1 MGDLW
6 RSQPMQLVQLFI
18 NLEAAHDTVDE
29 LGELGL
35 VQFRDLNPNVNA
47 FQRSW
52 MREVKRTEEMERQL
66 RYFHSQIQAYNELAP
81 KEGKETLVLAPA
93 PVDVRHL
100 QLDELAAKFEDLE
113 KQMKEMVSFQ
123 EALYRNRNGLVEYRY
138 TLQNDERFF
147 AAGGINP
154 DILASAAVN
163 DSTSLLDYEGFG
175 SSSPSVKLGFV
186 TGVIERTQFNV
197 FERILFRATRGN
209 LYLRYAEVNDLIV
222 DPTTGKELHKN
233 VFIVFFQGDQLQ
245 TKIKKICESFG
256 CNLYNIPDTAMER
269 QALAQQVESRLDEH
283 NLTLE
288 GSWKQRTASLSAIA
302 EELNGWFVK
311 VRKEKAIYHTMNLF
325 NFDIGRKCL
334 IAEGWVPTRSLD
346 AVNMALRRAKDRS
359 GAQVPSFLTPLD
371 THENPPT
378 YFETN
383 KFTGGFQ
390 SIIDAYGIP
399 RYQEINPAVFSII
412 TFPFMFGIM
421 FGDVGH
427 GFGLM
432 CFAIFM
438 IYKEKE
444 WGSKKLNELLEL
456 PFAGRYVI
464 LLMSLFA
471 IYCGFLYN
479 EFLSVPMK
487 ICPTTY
493 KCNEAGEC
501 EREVWTLG
509 EPGQTAANLGYPKRT
524 YEFGIDWMWKG
535 AKNELNYYNSL
546 KMKMS
551 IIVGVTHMCTGI
563 ILKFLNSIYFNLKL
577 DLFFECIPQLL
588 LMLSLFG
595 YLSALIFIKWAYPF
609 YTYDRIHPLNQLP
622 HVKDA
627 PQLLTMMIY
636 MFLRPWSAPPAQVGN
651 GTFVLYS
658 NQVAVQ
664 VTLLLIALVCVPTML
679 LVKPLV
685 LKYTHKSSYA
695 VLGEDDEEAVVVG
708 GGHGHGHGG
717 HGEQFDFGEVF
728 IHQVIETIE
737 FVLGTVS
744 NTASYLRLWALS
756 LAHSELATVFWN
768 MGLIGLGLSFNPAI
782 AFVVWACFVG
792 ASVGVLM
799 VLETLSAFLHALRL
813 HWVEF
818 MNKFYKGD
826 GHAFVPFSYKTI
838 TLTEAL

>member
-6 RSQPMQLVQLFI
+6 RSQPMQLVQIFI
-18 NLEAAHDTVDE
+18 NVEAAHDTVDE

-35 VQFRDLNPNVNA
+35 VQFRDLNPSVNA

-66 RYFHSQIQAYNELAP
+66 RYFHSQIHAYNEMAP
-81 KEGKETLVLAPA
+81 KEGKETIPLAPA
-93 PVDVRHL
+93 PLDVTRL
-100 QLDELAAKFEDLE
+100 QLDDLAAKFDDLE
-113 KQMKEMVSFQ
+113 KQMKDMVSHQ
-123 EALYRNRNGLVEYRY
+123 EAIYRNRNGLIEYRY

-147 AAGGINP
+147 AAGGISP
-154 DILASAAVN
+154 DILASSAVN
-163 DSTSLLDYEGFG
+163 DSTSLLDFEGFG
-175 SSSPSVKLGFV
+175 ASSAPSVKLGFV
-186 TGVIERTQFNV
+186 TGVIARDQFNV

-209 LYLRYAEVNDLIV
+209 LYLRYAEVNELII
-222 DPTTGKELHKN
+222 DPTNGKELHKN
-233 VFIVFFQGDQLQ
+233 VFIVFFQGEKLQ

-269 QALAQQVESRLDEH
+269 TALAQQVNSRLEEH
-283 NLTLE
+283 NLILE
-288 GSWKQRTASLSAIA
+288 RSWQERTSSLSSIA
-302 EELNGWFVK
+302 ADLNAWFTK

-325 NFDIGRKCL
+325 NYDVGRKCL
-334 IAEGWVPTRSLD
+334 IAEGWVPTKSLD
-346 AVNMALRRAKDRS
+346 SVNLALRRARDRS
-359 GAQVPSFLTPLD
+359 GAIVPSILTPLP
-371 THENPPT
+371 TREEPPT

-383 KFTGGFQ
+383 KFTVGFQ
-390 SIIDAYGIP
+390 NIVDAYGIP
-399 RYQEINPAVFSII
+399 RYREINPAVFSIV

-427 GFGLM
+427 GLGLLA
-432 CFAIFM
+432 FACFM

-444 WGSKKLNELLEL
+444 WAGKKLNELMEI

-464 LLMSLFA
+464 LCMALFA

-487 ICPTTY
+487 ICPTNWKIDVNTNTTY
-493 KCNEAGEC
+493 E
-501 EREVWTLG
+501 LID
-509 EPGQTAANLGYPKRT
+509 LHRT

-535 AKNELNYYNSL
+535 AANELIYYNSL

-551 IIVGVTHMCTGI
+551 IIIGVTHMCLGI
-563 ILKFLNSIYFNLKL
+563 VMKFLNSIYFNKKL

-595 YLSALIFIKWAYPF
+595 YLSGLIFVKWSYPF
-609 YTYDRIHPLNQLP
+609 YRYDRENDLATKP

-627 PQLLTMMIY
+627 PLLLTVMIY
-636 MFLRPWSAPPAQVGN
+636 MFLKIGQDPPAQVGE
-651 GTFVLYS
+651 GTFSLYA
-658 NQVAVQ
+658 NQGIVQLILIIIAV
-664 VTLLLIALVCVPTML
+664 ISVPTML
-679 LVKPLV
+679 LAKPLIMRSQHS
-685 LKYTHKSSYA
+685 KSYA
-695 VLGEDDEEAVVVG
+695 VLHEEDEEAPASQ
-708 GGHGHGHGG
+708 GGHGHGHG
-717 HGEQFDFGEVF
+717 EEFDFGEVF
-728 IHQVIETIE
+728 IHQIIETIE
-737 FVLGTVS
+737 FVLGTIS

-756 LAHSELATVFWN
+756 LAHSELATVFW
-768 MGLIGLGLSFNPAI
+768 GLGLVQLGLGFSAKNNFLI
-782 AFVVWACFVG
+782 TFVVWAVYCG

-826 GHAFVPFSYKTI
+826 GHAFVPFSYASI
-838 TLTEAL
+838 PLTESSHE

>member
-1 MGDLW
+1 
-6 RSQPMQLVQLFI
+6 
-18 NLEAAHDTVDE
+18 
-29 LGELGL
+29 
-35 VQFRDLNPNVNA
+35 
-47 FQRSW
+47 
-52 MREVKRTEEMERQL
+52 
-66 RYFHSQIQAYNELAP
+66 
-81 KEGKETLVLAPA
+81 
-93 PVDVRHL
+93 
-100 QLDELAAKFEDLE
+100 
-113 KQMKEMVSFQ
+113 MKEMVSFQ

-154 DILASAAVN
+154 DILASSAVN

-175 SSSPSVKLGFV
+175 GATPAVKLGFV
-186 TGVIERTQFNV
+186 TGVIDRSQFNV

-209 LYLRYAEVNDLIV
+209 LYLRYAEVLDLIV

-233 VFIVFFQGDQLQ
+233 VFIVFFQGDKLQ

-283 NLTLE
+283 NVTLE

-302 EELNGWFVK
+302 AELNAWFVK

-334 IAEGWVPTRSLD
+334 IAEGWVPTRSLEQ
-346 AVNMALRRAKDRS
+346 VNIALRRAKDRS

-371 THENPPT
+371 THEVPPT
-378 YFETN
+378 YFATN
-383 KFTGGFQ
+383 KFTAGFQ

-399 RYQEINPAVFSII
+399 RYQEVNPAVFAIV

-427 GFGLM
+427 GIGLAA
-432 CFAIFM
+432 FALFM

-444 WGSKKLNELLEL
+444 WANQKLNELIEL

-464 LLMSLFA
+464 LCMSLFA

-479 EFLSVPMK
+479 EFFSVPMK
-487 ICPTTY
+487 ILPTTWTG
-493 KCNEAGEC
+493 CAENGGQC
-501 EREVWTLG
+501 ELIAY
-509 EPGQTAANLGYPKRT
+509 TADDKGINSTSIGLTKRT

-535 AKNELNYYNSL
+535 AENELIYYNSI

-551 IIVGVTHMCTGI
+551 IIIGVTHMTLG
-563 ILKFLNSIYFNLKL
+563 LVMKVLNSVYWNNKL
-577 DLFFECIPQLL
+577 DLFFECIPQITLL
-588 LMLSLFG
+588 LSLFG
-595 YLSALIFIKWAYPF
+595 YLSALIFIKWNYPF
-609 YTYDRIHPLNQLP
+609 YSNEMRHVLPNTNSAPL
-622 HVKDA
+622 
-627 PQLLTMMIY
+627 LLTMMIY
-636 MFLRPWSAPPAQVGN
+636 MFLSPGQNPEVPI
-651 GTFVLYS
+651 YS
-658 NQVAVQ
+658 GQAALQ
-664 VTLLLIALVCVPTML
+664 AALLVIAFICVPTML

-685 LKYTHKSSYA
+685 LRHQNKNSYA
-695 VLGEDDEEAVVVG
+695 VLHEDEEEAAPAPAA
-708 GGHGHGHGG
+708 GGHGHGHGP
-717 HGEQFDFGEVF
+717 FNFGEVF
-728 IHQVIETIE
+728 IHQIIETIE

-768 MGLIGLGLSFNPAI
+768 LGLTQNGLAMGPVV
-782 AFVVWACFVG
+782 AFAVWAIFLG

-799 VLETLSAFLHALRL
+799 ILETLSAFLHALRL
-813 HWVEF
+813 HWVEY
-818 MNKFYKGD
+818 MNKFFKGD
-826 GHAFVPFSYKTI
+826 GHAFIPFSYSAI
-838 TLTEAL
+838 PLTAETTH

>member
-35 VQFRDLNPNVNA
+35 VQFRDLNPTVNA

-66 RYFHSQIQAYNELAP
+66 RYFHSQLHAYNELAP
-81 KEGKETLVLAPA
+81 KEGKEPLVLAPA
-93 PVDVRHL
+93 PADVRHL
-100 QLDELAAKFEDLE
+100 QLDDLAGKFEDLE
-113 KQMKEMVSFQ
+113 KTMKEMVSFQ

-154 DILASAAVN
+154 DILASSAVN

-175 SSSPSVKLGFV
+175 GSSPSVKLGFV
-186 TGVIERTQFNV
+186 TGVIERAQFNV

-209 LYLRYAEVNDLIV
+209 LYLRYAEVTDLIV
-222 DPTTGKELHKN
+222 DPTTGKEVHKN
-233 VFIVFFQGDQLQ
+233 VFIVFFQGDKLQ

-283 NLTLE
+283 NVTLE
-288 GSWKQRTASLSAIA
+288 GSWKQRTAALGAIA
-302 EELNGWFVK
+302 NEINGWFVK

-325 NFDIGRKCL
+325 NFDVGRKCL
-334 IAEGWVPTRSLD
+334 IAEGWVPTKSLEQ
-346 AVNMALRRAKDRS
+346 VNIALRRAKDRS
-359 GAQVPSFLTPLD
+359 GAQVPSFLTPLE
-371 THENPPT
+371 THEVPPT

-383 KFTGGFQ
+383 KFTAGFQ

-399 RYQEINPAVFSII
+399 RYQEINPAVFSIV

-427 GFGLM
+427 GLGLLA
-432 CFAIFM
+432 FALFM

-444 WGSKKLNELLEL
+444 WAGQKLNELLEL

-464 LLMSLFA
+464 LLMALFA
-471 IYCGFLYN
+471 MYCGLLYN
-479 EFLSVPMK
+479 EFLSVPLK
-487 ICPTTY
+487 ILPTAWTNCENGGQCDLIVY
-493 KCNEAGEC
+493 K
-501 EREVWTLG
+501 
-509 EPGQTAANLGYPKRT
+509 PGDGKPSLEGYPKRT
-524 YEFGIDWMWKG
+524 YELGIDWMWKG
-535 AKNELNYYNSL
+535 AENELIYYNSL

-551 IIVGVTHMCTGI
+551 IIIGVTHMSLGI
-563 ILKFLNSIYFNLKL
+563 IMKFLNSIYFNNKL
-577 DLFFECIPQLL
+577 DLFFECIPQLVL
-588 LMLSLFG
+588 LLALFG
-595 YLSALIFIKWAYPF
+595 YLAALMFIKWCYPF
-609 YTYDRIHPLNQLP
+609 YTYDRLNISP
-622 HVKDA
+622 HVGDA
-627 PQLLTMMIY
+627 PLLLTTMIF
-636 MFLRPWSAPPAQVGN
+636 MFLSPTKS
-651 GTFVLYS
+651 TFDLFKG
-658 NQVAVQ
+658 QVAIQ
-664 VTLLLIALVCVPTML
+664 ITLILIALVSVPTML
-679 LVKPLV
+679 LVKPLA
-685 LKYTHKSSYA
+685 LKFMHNSSYA
-695 VLGEDDEEAVVVG
+695 VLGDEDEENIAAPAPAA
-708 GGHGHGHGG
+708 GGHGHGHGD
-717 HGEQFDFGEVF
+717 HFDFGEIF
-728 IHQVIETIE
+728 IHQIIETIE

-756 LAHSELATVFWN
+756 LAHSELATVFWTL
-768 MGLIGLGLSFNPAI
+768 GLTQLGLGLNP
-782 AFVVWACFVG
+782 FVTFAVWAVFCG

-799 VLETLSAFLHALRL
+799 ILETLSAFLHALRL

-818 MNKFYKGD
+818 MNKFFKGD
-826 GHAFVPFSYKTI
+826 GHAFAPFSYHAI
-838 TLTEAL
+838 PLSEI